1 LGDGGNRLCDQTFA
15 HTQQE
20 RRREWHQWQ
29 QITLTSPSWAR
40 PSGPAA
46 APSPRVA
53 TRRHDDAMPDR
64 HLAAPADPQLQD
76 VILGI
81 QAAARD
87 PSLWPG
93 VLRKV
98 VALVGGNGFT
108 RALRDLPD
116 AGLVLQAM
124 DRRLHELHGV
134 THAALAALERLNYG
148 VLLLGPDGELRH
160 ANRRAEDISRRTR
173 AFSAAASGR
182 LQASAAALSTKL
194 HKAVQTAALNGST
207 RDMPGTP
214 LRLRGMNGGEV
225 HAFVVPVPA
234 GTQHLEQAVVAMM
247 FVADP
252 ESTLPNFPEKLRQI
266 YHLSPTEA
274 QLAEALVNGRSL
286 KQFAV
291 ERGTSLNTVRTQ
303 LRSLAAKVG
312 AKRQVDVVR
321 CILTGPAVL
330 DL

>member
-1 LGDGGNRLCDQTFA
+1 
-15 HTQQE
+15 
-20 RRREWHQWQ
+20 
-29 QITLTSPSWAR
+29 
-40 PSGPAA
+40 
-46 APSPRVA
+46 
-53 TRRHDDAMPDR
+53 MPDR
-64 HLAAPADPQLQD
+64 NLLAPSDPKLLD
-76 VILGI
+76 VIHSI
-81 QAAARD
+81 HAAARD

-98 VALVGGNGFT
+98 LAIVGGAQPAG
-108 RALRDLPD
+108 ALRDLPD
-116 AGLVLQAM
+116 ASLSVEAI
-124 DRRLHELHGV
+124 DSRVHELHGV
-134 THAALAALERLNYG
+134 AQAALAALERLNFG
-148 VLLLGPDGELRH
+148 VLLLGPDAELRH
-160 ANRRAEDISRRTR
+160 ANRRAEDIARRTR
-173 AFSAAASGR
+173 AYSAGANGR
-182 LQASAAALSTKL
+182 LQASATAQSTKL
-194 HKAVQTAALNGST
+194 HKAVQAAGHSVTA
-207 RDMPGTP
+207 RDPAGTP
-214 LRLRGMNGGEV
+214 LRLRGTSGGEV

-234 GTQHLEQAVVAMM
+234 GTHHIEKAVVAMM

>member
-1 LGDGGNRLCDQTFA
+1 MGSRN
-15 HTQQE
+15 
-20 RRREWHQWQ
+20 
-29 QITLTSPSWAR
+29 LTAPTDPKLLDVIHSIH
-40 PSGPAA
+40 AA
-46 APSPRVA
+46 A
-53 TRRHDDAMPDR
+53 HDPT
-64 HLAAPADPQLQD
+64 
-76 VILGI
+76 
-81 QAAARD
+81 
-87 PSLWPG
+87 LWPG

-98 VALVGGNGFT
+98 LAIVGGQPVA
-108 RALRDLPD
+108 RSLRESPD
-116 AGLVLQAM
+116 PGLAFQPVDWRGQ
-124 DRRLHELHGV
+124 DGHGL

-148 VLLLGPDGELRH
+148 VLLLGSDGELRH
-160 ANRRAEDISRRTR
+160 ANRRANDIARRTR
-173 AFSAAASGR
+173 AFSAGASGR
-182 LQASAAALSTKL
+182 LQASAGSLSARL
-194 HKAVQTAALNGST
+194 HKAVQTAAQCTDESEL
-207 RDMPGTP
+207 PGTA
-214 LRLRGMNGGEV
+214 LRLRGMTGSEV
-225 HAFVVPVPA
+225 HAYVVPVPGGPHRVDA
-234 GTQHLEQAVVAMM
+234 NVVAMM

-252 ESTLPNFPEKLRQI
+252 QSTLPNFPEKLRQI

>member
-1 LGDGGNRLCDQTFA
+1 MANRSNL
-15 HTQQE
+15 
-20 RRREWHQWQ
+20 
-29 QITLTSPSWAR
+29 L
-40 PSGPAA
+40 
-46 APSPRVA
+46 AP
-53 TRRHDDAMPDR
+53 T
-64 HLAAPADPQLQD
+64 DPKLLD
-76 VILGI
+76 VIHSI
-81 QAAARD
+81 HAAARD

-98 VALVGGNGFT
+98 VAIVGGQQPPRPPREAPEDGLPT
-108 RALRDLPD
+108 EALDPRA
-116 AGLVLQAM
+116 
-124 DRRLHELHGV
+124 HELQGV
-134 THAALAALERLNYG
+134 AHAALAALERLNFG
-148 VLLLGPDGELRH
+148 VLLLGPDGELQH
-160 ANRRAEDISRRTR
+160 ANKRADDISRRTR
-173 AFSAAASGR
+173 AYSVGTASR
-182 LQASAAALSTKL
+182 LQASVPAQSVKL
-194 HKAVQTAALNGST
+194 YKAVQLASQLGAS

-214 LRLRGMNGGEV
+214 LRLRGVSGGEV

-234 GTQHLEQAVVAMM
+234 DTQHFEKSVVALM

-252 ESTLPNFPEKLRQI
+252 HSTLANFAEKLRQI

-312 AKRQVDVVR
+312 AKRQLDVVR
-321 CILTGPAVL
+321 CLLTGPAVL

>member
-1 LGDGGNRLCDQTFA
+1 MP
-15 HTQQE
+15 E
-20 RRREWHQWQ
+20 RNF
-29 QITLTSPSWAR
+29 L
-40 PSGPAA
+40 
-46 APSPRVA
+46 APS
-53 TRRHDDAMPDR
+53 
-64 HLAAPADPQLQD
+64 DPKLLD
-76 VILGI
+76 VIHSV
-81 QAAARD
+81 QAASRD

-98 VALVGGNGFT
+98 LAIVGGLQPV
-108 RALRDLPD
+108 RHARDLPD
-116 AGLVLQAM
+116 ASLSVDAI
-124 DRRLHELHGV
+124 DSRVDELHGV
-134 THAALAALERLNYG
+134 TQAALAALERVNYG

-160 ANRRAEDISRRTR
+160 ANRRAEDIARRTR
-173 AFSAAASGR
+173 AYFAGATGR
-182 LQASAAALSTKL
+182 LQASATAQSAKL
-194 HKAVQTAALNGST
+194 HKAVQAAVQAAAQGGAA
-207 RDMPGTP
+207 RDAAGTP
-214 LRLRGMNGGEV
+214 LRLRGVSGGEV
-225 HAFVVPVPA
+225 HAFVVPVAA
-234 GTQHLEQAVVAMM
+234 GTQHSEKAVVAMM

-252 ESTLPNFPEKLRQI
+252 ESTLPHFQEKLRQI

-274 QLAEALVNGRSL
+274 HLAEALVNGRSL

>member
-1 LGDGGNRLCDQTFA
+1 MVSRNV
-15 HTQQE
+15 
-20 RRREWHQWQ
+20 
-29 QITLTSPSWAR
+29 S
-40 PSGPAA
+40 
-46 APSPRVA
+46 AP
-53 TRRHDDAMPDR
+53 T
-64 HLAAPADPQLQD
+64 DPKLLD
-76 VILGI
+76 VIHSI
-81 QAAARD
+81 QAAALD

-98 VALVGGNGFT
+98 AAIVRHQVSRPLC
-108 RALRDLPD
+108 DLPE
-116 AGLVLQAM
+116 ASLAIEPMEWRQ
-124 DRRLHELHGV
+124 HELHGLA
-134 THAALAALERLNYG
+134 HAALAALERLNYG

-160 ANRRAEDISRRTR
+160 ANRRAEDISRRTQ
-173 AFSAAASGR
+173 AYSAAASGR
-182 LQASAAALSTKL
+182 LQASAASLSTKL
-194 HKAVQTAALNGST
+194 HKAVHAAAQGGGT
-207 RDMPGTP
+207 RDVAGTP
-214 LRLRGMNGGEV
+214 LRLRGVSGSEV

-234 GTQHLEQAVVAMM
+234 GTQHFENAVVAMM

-252 ESTLPNFPEKLRQI
+252 ESTLPKFPEKLRQI

>member
-1 LGDGGNRLCDQTFA
+1 
-15 HTQQE
+15 
-20 RRREWHQWQ
+20 
-29 QITLTSPSWAR
+29 
-40 PSGPAA
+40 
-46 APSPRVA
+46 
-53 TRRHDDAMPDR
+53 
-64 HLAAPADPQLQD
+64 
-76 VILGI
+76 
-81 QAAARD
+81 
-87 PSLWPG
+87 
-93 VLRKV
+93 
-98 VALVGGNGFT
+98 
-108 RALRDLPD
+108 
-116 AGLVLQAM
+116 
-124 DRRLHELHGV
+124 
-134 THAALAALERLNYG
+134 
-148 VLLLGPDGELRH
+148 VLLLGPDAELRH

-173 AFSAAASGR
+173 AYSAGTSGR
-182 LQASAAALSTKL
+182 LQAFAPALSTKL
-194 HKAVQTAALNGST
+194 QKAVHAAAAGAPPT
-207 RDMPGTP
+207 DAPGTP
-214 LRLRGMNGGEV
+214 LRLRGATGTEV

-234 GTQHLEQAVVAMM
+234 GTQHFEAAVAAMM

-291 ERGTSLNTVRTQ
+291 DRGTSLNTVRTQ

>member
-1 LGDGGNRLCDQTFA
+1 MANRNL
-15 HTQQE
+15 
-20 RRREWHQWQ
+20 
-29 QITLTSPSWAR
+29 
-40 PSGPAA
+40 
-46 APSPRVA
+46 VV
-53 TRRHDDAMPDR
+53 
-64 HLAAPADPQLQD
+64 PADPRLVD
-76 VILGI
+76 VIHSI
-81 QAAARD
+81 HAAARD

-93 VLRKV
+93 ALRKV
-98 VALVGGNGFT
+98 VAIVGCQPVA
-108 RALRDLPD
+108 RALRDLAGASDPD
-116 AGLVLQAM
+116 EAIN
-124 DRRLHELHGV
+124 RRMHELHSL

-148 VLLLGPDGELRH
+148 VLLLGPEGELRH
-160 ANRRAEDISRRTR
+160 SNRRAQDISERTR
-173 AFSAAASGR
+173 AFSAGASGR
-182 LQASAAALSTKL
+182 LQASPAAVANKL
-194 HKAVQTAALNGST
+194 HKALQAAQQDGAGDLAATA
-207 RDMPGTP
+207 
-214 LRLRGMNGGEV
+214 LRLRGVTGSEV

-234 GTQHLEQAVVAMM
+234 GTRHFENAVVAMM

-252 ESTLPNFPEKLRQI
+252 QSTLLNFAAKLQQI

-291 ERGTSLNTVRTQ
+291 KRGTSLNTVRTQ

>member
-1 LGDGGNRLCDQTFA
+1 
-15 HTQQE
+15 
-20 RRREWHQWQ
+20 
-29 QITLTSPSWAR
+29 
-40 PSGPAA
+40 
-46 APSPRVA
+46 
-53 TRRHDDAMPDR
+53 MPDR
-64 HLAAPADPQLQD
+64 NLSAPTDPKLLD
-76 VILGI
+76 VIHSI
-81 QAAARD
+81 HAAARD

-98 VALVGGNGFT
+98 VAIVSHQVS
-108 RALRDLPD
+108 RPLRELPD
-116 AGLVLQAM
+116 ASAALDAVDWRLQ
-124 DRRLHELHGV
+124 ELHGL

-173 AFSAAASGR
+173 AYSAGSTGR
-182 LQASAAALSTKL
+182 LQTSAASLSSKL
-194 HKAVQTAALNGST
+194 HKAVQAAAQTSDARAVG
-207 RDMPGTP
+207 GTP
-214 LRLRGMNGGEV
+214 LRLRGVSGAEV

-234 GTQHLEQAVVAMM
+234 GTQHFEKAVVAMM

>member
-1 LGDGGNRLCDQTFA
+1 
-15 HTQQE
+15 
-20 RRREWHQWQ
+20 
-29 QITLTSPSWAR
+29 
-40 PSGPAA
+40 
-46 APSPRVA
+46 
-53 TRRHDDAMPDR
+53 MPDR
-64 HLAAPADPQLQD
+64 SLSPPADPKLVD
-76 VILGI
+76 VIHSI
-81 QAAARD
+81 HAAALD

-98 VALVGGNGFT
+98 VAIVGHHAGRIGRDGSEANLFAEAAEW
-108 RALRDLPD
+108 RLR
-116 AGLVLQAM
+116 
-124 DRRLHELHGV
+124 ELTGV
-134 THAALAALERLNYG
+134 SHAALQALERLNYG

-173 AFSAAASGR
+173 AYAAAASGR
-182 LQASAAALSTKL
+182 LQASAAATSSKL
-194 HKAVQTAALNGST
+194 HKAVQAAAQGSSA
-207 RDMPGTP
+207 RDMAGTP
-214 LRLRGMNGGEV
+214 LRLRGATGADV
-225 HAFVVPVPA
+225 HAFVVPVPPD
-234 GTQHLEQAVVAMM
+234 TQHFDKVVVAMM

>member
-1 LGDGGNRLCDQTFA
+1 M
-15 HTQQE
+15 
-20 RRREWHQWQ
+20 
-29 QITLTSPSWAR
+29 PSR
-40 PSGPAA
+40 NLS
-46 APSPRVA
+46 
-53 TRRHDDAMPDR
+53 
-64 HLAAPADPQLQD
+64 APADPRLLD
-76 VILGI
+76 II
-81 QAAARD
+81 HSIHAAALD

-98 VALVGGNGFT
+98 IAVGGHHVGVLGKQPEGA
-108 RALRDLPD
+108 RAIETADIPRPPPN
-116 AGLVLQAM
+116 
-124 DRRLHELHGV
+124 GV
-134 THAALAALERLNYG
+134 TQAALAALERLNYG

-160 ANRRAEDISRRTR
+160 ANRRAEDIARRTR
-173 AFSAAASGR
+173 AFSAGSTGR
-182 LQASAAALSTKL
+182 LQASASSLSTKL
-194 HKAVQTAALNGST
+194 HKAVQAAAQGPSSH
-207 RDMPGTP
+207 DGPGTP
-214 LRLRGMNGGEV
+214 LRLRGVTGAEV
-225 HAFVVPVPA
+225 HAFVVPVPPR
-234 GTQHLEQAVVAMM
+234 TQHFENEVVAMM

-252 ESTLPNFPEKLRQI
+252 ESTLPHFPEKLRQI

-274 QLAEALVNGRSL
+274 HLAEALVNGRSL

>member
-1 LGDGGNRLCDQTFA
+1 
-15 HTQQE
+15 
-20 RRREWHQWQ
+20 
-29 QITLTSPSWAR
+29 
-40 PSGPAA
+40 
-46 APSPRVA
+46 
-53 TRRHDDAMPDR
+53 MPDR
-64 HLAAPADPQLQD
+64 NLSAPTDPKLLD
-76 VILGI
+76 VIRSI
-81 QAAARD
+81 HAAALD

-98 VALVGGNGFT
+98 VAIVGHQVS
-108 RALRDLPD
+108 RPARELPD
-116 AGLVLQAM
+116 ASVSFEAM
-124 DRRLHELHGV
+124 EWRMHDLHGV

-160 ANRRAEDISRRTR
+160 ANRRAGDIARRTR
-173 AFSAAASGR
+173 AYSAGETGR
-182 LQASAAALSTKL
+182 LQISAPGQSGKL
-194 HKAVQTAALNGST
+194 HKAVQAAAHSSGS
-207 RDMPGTP
+207 REAAGTP
-214 LRLRGMNGGEV
+214 LRLRGVGGAEV

-234 GTQHLEQAVVAMM
+234 GTQHFEKAVVAMM

-252 ESTLPNFPEKLRQI
+252 ASTLPNFPEKLRQI

>member
-1 LGDGGNRLCDQTFA
+1 MPNRNATALPD
-15 HTQQE
+15 
-20 RRREWHQWQ
+20 
-29 QITLTSPSWAR
+29 
-40 PSGPAA
+40 
-46 APSPRVA
+46 PR
-53 TRRHDDAMPDR
+53 
-64 HLAAPADPQLQD
+64 LQD
-76 VILGI
+76 VIHSI
-81 QAAARD
+81 HAAARD

-98 VALVGGNGFT
+98 VAIVGGQHAARSQRDHLDGNLALESIDT
-108 RALRDLPD
+108 R
-116 AGLVLQAM
+116 V
-124 DRRLHELHGV
+124 HELPGIAR
-134 THAALAALERLNYG
+134 AALAALERLNYG
-148 VLLLGPDGELRH
+148 VLLLGPEAELRH
-160 ANRRAEDISRRTR
+160 ANRRAEDIARRTR
-173 AFSAAASGR
+173 AFSYATSGR
-182 LQASAAALSTKL
+182 LQASNASLSSKL
-194 HKAVQTAALNGST
+194 HKAVQLAAQATSLPDTS
-207 RDMPGTP
+207 GTP
-214 LRLRGMNGGEV
+214 LRLRGLTGCEV

-234 GTQHLEQAVVAMM
+234 GHHPAEKSVVAMM
-247 FVADP
+247 FVTDP

>member
-1 LGDGGNRLCDQTFA
+1 MPNRT
-15 HTQQE
+15 
-20 RRREWHQWQ
+20 
-29 QITLTSPSWAR
+29 
-40 PSGPAA
+40 
-46 APSPRVA
+46 A
-53 TRRHDDAMPDR
+53 TALPDAK
-64 HLAAPADPQLQD
+64 LQD
-76 VILGI
+76 VIHSI
-81 QAAARD
+81 HAAARD

-98 VALVGGNGFT
+98 AAIAGGQRAQRDHLDGLLALDRIDT
-108 RALRDLPD
+108 RA
-116 AGLVLQAM
+116 
-124 DRRLHELHGV
+124 HELPGV
-134 THAALAALERLNYG
+134 GRAALAALERLNYG
-148 VLLLGPDGELRH
+148 VLLLGPDAELRH
-160 ANRRAEDISRRTR
+160 ANRRAEDISQRTR
-173 AFSAAASGR
+173 AFSYAPSGR
-182 LQASAAALSTKL
+182 LQASNAALSTKL
-194 HKAVQTAALNGST
+194 HKAVHLAAQGAGLPQTT
-207 RDMPGTP
+207 GTP
-214 LRLRGMNGGEV
+214 LRLRGLTGCDV
-225 HAFVVPVPA
+225 HAYVVPVPGA
-234 GTQHLEQAVVAMM
+234 NHPADRSVVAMM
-247 FVADP
+247 FVTDP

>member
-1 LGDGGNRLCDQTFA
+1 
-15 HTQQE
+15 
-20 RRREWHQWQ
+20 
-29 QITLTSPSWAR
+29 
-40 PSGPAA
+40 
-46 APSPRVA
+46 
-53 TRRHDDAMPDR
+53 MPDR
-64 HLAAPADPQLQD
+64 NLSAPTDPTLLD
-76 VILGI
+76 VIHSI
-81 QAAARD
+81 HAAARD

-93 VLRKV
+93 VLGKV
-98 VALVGGNGFT
+98 LAIVGKYAC
-108 RALRDLPD
+108 RPSPEVPD
-116 AGLVLQAM
+116 AHLLVEAVEWRLQ
-124 DRRLHELHGV
+124 ELHAV
-134 THAALAALERLNYG
+134 THAALQALERLNYG

-160 ANRRAEDISRRTR
+160 ANRRAQDISRRTR
-173 AFSAAASGR
+173 AYSVSATGR
-182 LQASAAALSTKL
+182 LQASASALSTRL
-194 HKAVQTAALNGST
+194 HKAVQGAAQGSGT
-207 RDMPGTP
+207 RDMAGTP
-214 LRLRGMNGGEV
+214 LRLRGVSGADV

-234 GTQHLEQAVVAMM
+234 GTQHLEKAVVAMM

-312 AKRQVDVVR
+312 AKRQLDVVR

>member
-1 LGDGGNRLCDQTFA
+1 MPNRT
-15 HTQQE
+15 
-20 RRREWHQWQ
+20 
-29 QITLTSPSWAR
+29 
-40 PSGPAA
+40 
-46 APSPRVA
+46 A
-53 TRRHDDAMPDR
+53 TALPDAK
-64 HLAAPADPQLQD
+64 LQD
-76 VILGI
+76 VIHSI

-87 PSLWPG
+87 PALWPG

-98 VALVGGNGFT
+98 LAIVGGQQAP
-108 RALRDLPD
+108 RAQRDPLDGLLPLD
-116 AGLVLQAM
+116 GIDSRV
-124 DRRLHELHGV
+124 HELPGV
-134 THAALAALERLNYG
+134 ARAALAALERLNYG
-148 VLLLGPDGELRH
+148 VLLLGPEAELRH

-173 AFSAAASGR
+173 AFSYAPSGR
-182 LQASAAALSTKL
+182 LQASNATLSTKL
-194 HKAVQTAALNGST
+194 HKAVHQAAQVTGLPDTTGTA
-207 RDMPGTP
+207 
-214 LRLRGMNGGEV
+214 LRLRGLTGCDV

-234 GTQHLEQAVVAMM
+234 GHHPAERSVVALM
-247 FVADP
+247 FVTDP

>member
-1 LGDGGNRLCDQTFA
+1 
-15 HTQQE
+15 
-20 RRREWHQWQ
+20 
-29 QITLTSPSWAR
+29 
-40 PSGPAA
+40 
-46 APSPRVA
+46 
-53 TRRHDDAMPDR
+53 MPDR
-64 HLAAPADPQLQD
+64 NLSAPTDPKLLD
-76 VILGI
+76 VIHSI
-81 QAAARD
+81 HAAARD

-98 VALVGGNGFT
+98 ASIVRHHVSCAP
-108 RALRDLPD
+108 RDLPD
-116 AGLVLQAM
+116 ASVAVDAM
-124 DRRLHELHGV
+124 DGRLHELQGL

-173 AFSAAASGR
+173 AYSAGASGR
-182 LQASAAALSTKL
+182 LQTSAAALSSKL
-194 HKAVQTAALNGST
+194 HKAVQAAAQRGGT
-207 RDMPGTP
+207 PEVGGTP
-214 LRLRGMNGGEV
+214 LRLRGVSGAEV

-234 GTQHLEQAVVAMM
+234 GTQHFEKAVVAMM

>member
-1 LGDGGNRLCDQTFA
+1 MPNR
-15 HTQQE
+15 H
-20 RRREWHQWQ
+20 
-29 QITLTSPSWAR
+29 IT
-40 PSGPAA
+40 
-46 APSPRVA
+46 
-53 TRRHDDAMPDR
+53 
-64 HLAAPADPQLQD
+64 APADARLQD
-76 VILGI
+76 VIHGI
-81 QAAARD
+81 EAAARD
-87 PSLWPG
+87 PSLWPV

-98 VALVGGNGFT
+98 VAMVGGQAAP
-108 RALRDLPD
+108 RSLRDQLD
-116 AGLVLQAM
+116 GLMPLDGLDV
-124 DRRLHELHGV
+124 RSHELPGV
-134 THAALAALERLNYG
+134 ARAALAALERLNYG

-160 ANRRAEDISRRTR
+160 ANRRAEDIARRTQ
-173 AFSAAASGR
+173 AFSYAPSGR
-182 LQASAAALSTKL
+182 LQASNATLSTKL
-194 HKAVQTAALNGST
+194 HKAVHLAAQAPAL
-207 RDMPGTP
+207 RDTPGTA
-214 LRLRGMNGGEV
+214 LRLRGSTGYDV

-234 GTQHLEQAVVAMM
+234 GTPAADRSVVALM

-252 ESTLPNFPEKLRQI
+252 ECTLPHFPEKLRQI

>member
-1 LGDGGNRLCDQTFA
+1 MASRATG
-15 HTQQE
+15 TQ
-20 RRREWHQWQ
+20 
-29 QITLTSPSWAR
+29 P
-40 PSGPAA
+40 
-46 APSPRVA
+46 
-53 TRRHDDAMPDR
+53 DAK
-64 HLAAPADPQLQD
+64 LQD
-76 VILGI
+76 VIHSI
-81 QAAARD
+81 QAAALD

-98 VALVGGNGFT
+98 TAMAGAERLAALACDGLACSGSG
-108 RALRDLPD
+108 APGD
-116 AGLVLQAM
+116 AAA
-124 DRRLHELHGV
+124 RELHGV
-134 THAALAALERLNYG
+134 TQAALAALERLNYG
-148 VLLLGPDGELRH
+148 VLLLGPEAQLRH
-160 ANRRAEDISRRTR
+160 ANRRANDIARRTR
-173 AFSAAASGR
+173 AYSVGTSGR
-182 LQASAAALSTKL
+182 LQAFAPAVSAKL
-194 HKAVQTAALNGST
+194 YKAVQAAAVRAAPSDGAGTA
-207 RDMPGTP
+207 
-214 LRLRGMNGGEV
+214 LRLRGATGSEV
-225 HAFVVPVPA
+225 HAFVVPVL
-234 GTQHLEQAVVAMM
+234 GGDQQAEAAVTALM

-291 ERGTSLNTVRTQ
+291 NRGTSLNTVRTQ

>member
-1 LGDGGNRLCDQTFA
+1 MFA
-15 HTQQE
+15 GPAPTLAFLE
-20 RRREWHQWQ
+20 RRDVM
-29 QITLTSPSWAR
+29 PSRDLSAPTDPR
-40 PSGPAA
+40 LLDVIHSIHAA
-46 APSPRVA
+46 A
-53 TRRHDDAMPDR
+53 
-64 HLAAPADPQLQD
+64 
-76 VILGI
+76 G
-81 QAAARD
+81 D

-93 VLRKV
+93 VLHKV
-98 VALVGGNGFT
+98 AAIVRNQVSRSLADPPEANLF
-108 RALRDLPD
+108 AA
-116 AGLVLQAM
+116 AGEAPLK
-124 DRRLHELHGV
+124 EFPGV
-134 THAALAALERLNYG
+134 TQAAVAALERLNYG

-160 ANRRAEDISRRTR
+160 ANRRAEDISQRTR
-173 AFSAAASGR
+173 AYTAGASGR
-182 LQASAAALSTKL
+182 LQASAGALSTKL
-194 HKAVQTAALNGST
+194 HKAVQAAAQGDGVRELA
-207 RDMPGTP
+207 GTP
-214 LRLRGMNGGEV
+214 LRLRGLNGTEV

-234 GTQHLEQAVVAMM
+234 GTQHFDNAVAAMM

-266 YHLSPTEA
+266 YHMSPTEA